1 MVASAR
7 RTMSHEIP
15 TAIIA
20 GASMARLPVISATMS
35 ISASGAREMPP
46 KQHIMPTMT

>member
-7 RTMSHEIP
+7 RTMSQEIP

-20 GASMARLPVISATMS
+20 GASMERLPVISATMS
-35 ISASGAREMPP
+35 ISASGALEMPP
-46 KQHIMPTMT
+46 NVHIIPTIT